1 MLHLVLVNPFI
12 SMIKRLPLHFLK
24 HFHFVFVSEKE
35 GFDESET
42 SEEENSRRVC
52 PPARRHRQE
61 PHPA

>member
-1 MLHLVLVNPFI
+1 
-12 SMIKRLPLHFLK
+12 MIKRFPLNFLK
-24 HFHFVFVSEKE
+24 HIHFVFVSEKE
-35 GFDESET
+35 GFDEGEA